1 MKPLAASE
9 NHAEK
14 KKMPENGHKQIEVVR
29 VSAGVGLHLV
39 EGIGTLTGG
48 NGLIVS
54 ILGGQTPHAGA
65 VAIAVPR
72 PSLKREEKL
81 SVTSSVFTL
90 VGHKDDEIARPIAEK
105 LAKQLNQVTIV
116 AAGVHID
123 AASKADIRKLVA
135 NSNRAA
141 EKLISKVRNFPT
153 AEQ

>member
-9 NHAEK
+9 NHAERN
-14 KKMPENGHKQIEVVR
+14 KMPENGHKQIEVVR

-39 EGIGTLTGG
+39 EGIGTMTRG

-54 ILGGQTPHAGA
+54 ILGGQTPHVGA
-65 VAIAVPR
+65 VAVAVPR
-72 PSLKREEKL
+72 PSLKGEEKL

-116 AAGVHID
+116 ASGVHID

-153 AEQ
+153 GEQ

>member
-1 MKPLAASE
+1 MKSLPASG
-9 NHAEK
+9 NHLEESK
-14 KKMPENGHKQIEVVR
+14 IPEDRHKQIEVVR
-29 VSAGVGLHLV
+29 VSAGSGLHLV
-39 EGIGTLTGG
+39 EAIGTLTGG

-72 PSLKREEKL
+72 ASLKDEEKL

-90 VGHKDDEIARPIAEK
+90 VGHKDDQIARPIAEK
-105 LAKQLNQVTIV
+105 LAIQLNQVIIV

-135 NSNRAA
+135 NSNKAA
-141 EKLISKVRNFPT
+141 EKLILKIRKTSPMK
-153 AEQ
+153 